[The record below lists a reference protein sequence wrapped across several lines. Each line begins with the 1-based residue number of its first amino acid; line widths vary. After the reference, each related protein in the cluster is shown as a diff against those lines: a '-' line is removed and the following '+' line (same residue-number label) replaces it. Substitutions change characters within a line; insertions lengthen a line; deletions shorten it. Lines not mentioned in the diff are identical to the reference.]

1 MPWRFIPSFFFSP
14 TLSVVPFLELRTRRE
29 VSPPY
34 AHRRASRS
42 NLLLPLLCWI
52 WSSEV
57 VIYSAR
63 AWNYEAL
70 HGWRWEYDY
79 FLYTTLRSAS
89 SASSTT
95 LVWERDPRFSVYK
108 GMYIDL
114 LRITISA

>member
-1 MPWRFIPSFFFSP
+1 MPWRFIPSSFFSP

-29 VSPPY
+29 VSPLY

-57 VIYSAR
+57 VIYTAR
-63 AWNYEAL
+63 VWNYEAL
-70 HGWRWEYDY
+70 HVWRWEYDY

-89 SASSTT
+89 SASSATF
-95 LVWERDPRFSVYK
+95 VRERNPAFGLQGYV
-108 GMYIDL
+108 
-114 LRITISA
+114 LRPPSYSIYA